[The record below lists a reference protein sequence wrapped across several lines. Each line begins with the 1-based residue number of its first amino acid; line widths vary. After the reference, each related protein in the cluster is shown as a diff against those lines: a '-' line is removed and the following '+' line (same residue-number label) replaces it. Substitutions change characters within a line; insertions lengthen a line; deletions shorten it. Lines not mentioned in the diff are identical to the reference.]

1 MSWPK
6 AGHSE
11 VAGPEQIW
19 CIQEGPV
26 AVSINELIEDF
37 SYLDDWED
45 RYRYVIELGK
55 DLEPLPDDEHSE
67 TNKVKGCVSQ
77 VWLQTYVTMDESG
90 RPVLRFV
97 GDSDAHIVRG
107 LIAIVLRLYSGRP
120 ASEIIETL
128 ADPVFQQIGLDEH
141 LSPQRSNG
149 LHAMV
154 RRIQS
159 DAKAALAGSG
169 TPVAS

>member
-1 MSWPK
+1 M
-6 AGHSE
+6 
-11 VAGPEQIW
+11 
-19 CIQEGPV
+19 
-26 AVSINELIEDF
+26 SINDLIDDF

-55 DLEPLPDDEHSE
+55 DLEPLPEAEHSDA
-67 TNKVKGCVSQ
+67 NKVKGCVSQ
-77 VWLQTYVTMDESG
+77 VWLQTHVAKGGNGEPILT
-90 RPVLRFV
+90 FI

-120 ASEIIETL
+120 ASEIAETP

-154 RRIQS
+154 GRIQA
-159 DAKAALAGSG
+159 DASAALADAG
-169 TPVAS
+169 VA

>member
-1 MSWPK
+1 MDPK
-6 AGHSE
+6 Q
-11 VAGPEQIW
+11 VW
-19 CIQEGPV
+19 RIQEGRV
-26 AVSINELIEDF
+26 AVSINDLIEDF

-55 DLEPLPDDEHSE
+55 DLEPLPESAHSDA
-67 TNKVKGCVSQ
+67 NKVKGCVSQ
-77 VWLQTYVTMDESG
+77 VWLQTQVTADDTG
-90 RPVLRFV
+90 RPVLQFV

-107 LIAIVLRLYSGRP
+107 LIAIVLRLYSDRP
-120 ASEIIETL
+120 AAEIVETP
-128 ADPVFQQIGLDEH
+128 ADPVFHKIGLDDH

-159 DAKAALAGSG
+159 DAQAALEGAG
-169 TPVAS
+169 TNVAS

>member
-1 MSWPK
+1 M
-6 AGHSE
+6 
-11 VAGPEQIW
+11 
-19 CIQEGPV
+19 
-26 AVSINELIEDF
+26 SINELIDDF

-55 DLEPLPDDEHSE
+55 GLEPLADAQHTEA
-67 TNKVKGCVSQ
+67 NKVKGCVSQ
-77 VWLQTYVTMDESG
+77 VWLQTDVANSDAGE
-90 RPVLRFV
+90 PVLTFV

-107 LIAIVLRLYSGRP
+107 LLAIVLRLYSGRP
-120 ASEIIETL
+120 ASEIASTS

-159 DAKAALAGSG
+159 DAEAALEMTSKTTA
-169 TPVAS
+169 

>member
-1 MSWPK
+1 M
-6 AGHSE
+6 
-11 VAGPEQIW
+11 
-19 CIQEGPV
+19 
-26 AVSINELIEDF
+26 SINDLIDDF

-55 DLEPLPDDEHSE
+55 DLEPLPEAEHSDA
-67 TNKVKGCVSQ
+67 NKVKGCVSQ
-77 VWLQTYVTMDESG
+77 VWLQTHVARGDNGE
-90 RPVLRFV
+90 PVLTFI

-120 ASEIIETL
+120 ASEIAKTP

-154 RRIQS
+154 GRIQA
-159 DAKAALAGSG
+159 DASAALADAG
-169 TPVAS
+169 VA

>member
-1 MSWPK
+1 M
-6 AGHSE
+6 
-11 VAGPEQIW
+11 
-19 CIQEGPV
+19 
-26 AVSINELIEDF
+26 SINELIDDF

-55 DLEPLPDDEHSE
+55 DLAPLPEEQHSE
-67 TNKVKGCVSQ
+67 ANKVKGCVSQ
-77 VWLQTYVTMDESG
+77 VWLQTDVVNSDGGE
-90 RPVLRFV
+90 PVLTFT

-107 LIAIVLRLYSGRP
+107 LIAIVLRLYSDRP
-120 ASEIIETL
+120 ASEIASTP

-159 DAKAALAGSG
+159 DAEAALADAAK
-169 TPVAS
+169 TTA